1 MRWSENPLSS
11 KLHEKEK
18 NTYYRSQS
26 KEVASDKGR
35 SAAFLKPAGQGPHL
49 APWGGGTQRALGWGP
64 TEQLPALPT
73 PRSPGLWPHSLPLGA
88 LPFSSPSSV

>member
-1 MRWSENPLSS
+1 MKNPLSS

-18 NTYYRSQS
+18 NTYYRSES

-35 SAAFLKPAGQGPHL
+35 SAAFLKPAGLGPHL

-73 PRSPGLWPHSLPLGA
+73 LRSPGLWPHSLPLGA